1 MKTVILAG
9 GLGSRLSEET
19 KKIPKPMVKIGKDPI
34 LLHILRIYNRYS
46 IRNFIICTGY
56 KNYIINNFFLRKF
69 NCKILKREKNY
80 LKIFI
85 KSHEWNIEFFNSGLN
100 CATGGRL
107 LMVKKFLI
115 NEEDFCLTYG
125 DGLSNVNIKK
135 LIELHKKKKKIATV
149 TAVIPPA
156 RYGTIKIF
164 KNSYAKFQEKFDN
177 KNITINGGFFVF
189 NKKIFKILKNKKD
202 SLEKNVLE
210 KISNN
215 NNLIAYKHLG
225 FWKAMDTLRDKIIL
239 NNYLKNKN
247 FWLNKNK

>member
-85 KSHEWNIEFFNSGLN
+85 KSHKWNIEFFNSGLN

-135 LIELHKKKKKIATV
+135 LIELHKKKKKIA
-149 TAVIPPA
+149 
-156 RYGTIKIF
+156 
-164 KNSYAKFQEKFDN
+164 
-177 KNITINGGFFVF
+177 
-189 NKKIFKILKNKKD
+189 
-202 SLEKNVLE
+202 
-210 KISNN
+210 
-215 NNLIAYKHLG
+215 
-225 FWKAMDTLRDKIIL
+225 
-239 NNYLKNKN
+239 NYLRVRPCCQL
-247 FWLNKNK
+247 FLSSSRF

>member
-34 LLHILRIYNRYS
+34 LLHILRIYDRYS

-56 KNYIINNFFLRKF
+56 KNHIINNFFLRKF

-85 KSHEWNIEFFNSGLN
+85 KSLKWNIEFFNSGLN

-115 NEEDFCLTYG
+115 DEEDFCLTYG
-125 DGLSNVNIKK
+125 DGLSNVNIKR
-135 LIELHKKKKKIATV
+135 LIELHKKKKRIATV

-189 NKKIFKILKNKKD
+189 NKKIFKILKNRKD

-225 FWKAMDTLRDKIIL
+225 FWKAIDTLRDKIIL

-247 FWLNKNK
+247 FWLNKYK